1 MLSQQTQAK
10 PPAVTAVVA
19 APQTTTAHHAAT
31 SAIGSHQQQPQ
42 QQVDKTPDVSKFKYD
57 RSAMFGWKY
66 FRSFIMGIDTGQR

>member
-19 APQTTTAHHAAT
+19 APQTTAAHHAAT
-31 SAIGSHQQQPQ
+31 PAIGSHQQQPQ
-42 QQVDKTPDVSKFKYD
+42 QHVDKTPNVSRFGYD
-57 RSAMFGWKY
+57 RLDMFGWKY